1 MTIFST
7 AQALH
12 TDKSSRIYGEI
23 GPGER
28 VALSKIS
35 IEKYEKTGIPLRIA
49 IDISIWNFQIQSGQ
63 GKLIST

>member
-1 MTIFST
+1 MPIFST
-7 AQALH
+7 TQALY
-12 TDKSSRIYGEI
+12 TDKSFSIYGEI

-35 IEKYEKTGIPLRIA
+35 IEKYEETGIPLRIA